1 MGYALNAA
9 IAGILAKPAPATAV
23 CLAGDGGFQMSL
35 QELSTFQQMKR
46 PGDKML
52 VVVFDNK
59 LLGRVL
65 FGFDQAGGCEIAGPD
80 YATLAEAYGGQGA
93 RLDDVSK
100 VEDTLKKALNT
111 DGLFM
116 VHVIV
121 DPTCKA
127 DMATFKDKALSV
139 MNSG

>member
-9 IAGILAKPAPATAV
+9 IAGILAKPAPAAAI

-35 QELSTFQQMKR
+35 QELATFEQMKR

-52 VVVFDNK
+52 VIVFDNK

-65 FGFDQAGGCEIAGPD
+65 FGFDQAGGCDILGPD
-80 YATLAEAYGGQGA
+80 YARLAEAYGGQGA
-93 RLDDVSK
+93 RLDDANK
-100 VEDTLKKALNT
+100 VDDILKKALES

-116 VHVIV
+116 LHVIV

-127 DMATFKDKALSV
+127 DMASFKDKAISV